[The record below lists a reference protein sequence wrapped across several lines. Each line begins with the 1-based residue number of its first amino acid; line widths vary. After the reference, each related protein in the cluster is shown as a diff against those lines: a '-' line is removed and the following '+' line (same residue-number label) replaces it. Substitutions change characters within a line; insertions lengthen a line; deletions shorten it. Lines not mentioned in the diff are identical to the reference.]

1 MPSRSA
7 NALAAGR
14 SADDSAHMFVRLEQT
29 SDAAGIRAV
38 HAAAFARPDLH
49 PAEADLVDA
58 LRRAGDLMP
67 ALCFVAVDHGGVVGH
82 VACSRGRIGS
92 RNLPGLGPIGVLP
105 SRQGQGVGHA
115 LMHAVLG
122 AVEALGEPA
131 VVLLGEPA
139 FYGRFGFEP
148 AARYGVAAP
157 DPAWGEHLML
167 RRLTVWRPGLVGR
180 FRYPPAF
187 DGV

>member
-1 MPSRSA
+1 VAVRA
-7 NALAAGR
+7 R
-14 SADDSAHMFVRLEQT
+14 ADDSAHMFVRLEQT

-49 PAEADLVDA
+49 PIEADLVDA
-58 LRRAGDLMP
+58 LRRAGDLIP
-67 ALCFVAVDHGGVVGH
+67 ALCFVAVDHAGVVGH

-148 AARYGVAAP
+148 AERHGVRP
-157 DPAWGEHLML
+157 QDPTWGTAFQL
-167 RRLTVWRPGLVGR
+167 RRLTAWDPLIAGT
-180 FRYPPAF
+180 FRYAPAF
-187 DGV
+187 DAVA